1 MIAFWIVNVYVQVC
15 SVSAPVNM
23 MDVGQMY
30 DAMGAWVLCDTHCSL
45 DTLQITLWGGCYL
58 VNSTEAT
65 ATR

>member
-1 MIAFWIVNVYVQVC
+1 
-15 SVSAPVNM
+15 
-23 MDVGQMY
+23 MY